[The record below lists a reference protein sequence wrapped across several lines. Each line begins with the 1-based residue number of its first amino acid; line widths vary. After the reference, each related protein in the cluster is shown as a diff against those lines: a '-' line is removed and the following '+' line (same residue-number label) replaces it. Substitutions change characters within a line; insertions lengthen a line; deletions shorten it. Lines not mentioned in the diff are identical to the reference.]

1 MRLLNLCSHAF
12 AQVTFHGVAE
22 KDILVLTA
30 FSQQVP
36 RIQSALKKRALTR
49 VVVTDLDG
57 AETHCFPRISC
68 RRLSNDLGYVL
79 WSAVETHF

>member
-36 RIQSALKKRALTR
+36 RIESALKKRALTR

-57 AETHCFPRISC
+57 AETHCFPRIPC

-79 WSAVETHF
+79 WSAVETRF